1 MKYYRIPIRHW
12 SMRRF
17 LKSKTA
23 LGAPVGSL
31 IMLVATVVLS
41 TTVVLFALNVTSSQ
55 VQKEK
60 LFIASSHVWYCNSS
74 ISIAAIA
81 VCDTGSTDSVLSE
94 VDVKGL
100 QCQWNGT
107 SNYMVYSK
115 INGTLPADLPL
126 ITEFDR
132 SANTTVAIGD
142 TPFDFQAAA
151 EGLTVQSGYT
161 LAFYIVI
168 PSRVMIYDL
177 SAPISV
183 VITTTQSVYCTETV
197 VQST

>member
-1 MKYYRIPIRHW
+1 MKYYRIPLRHW
-12 SMRRF
+12 STRRF

-31 IMLVATVVLS
+31 IMLVATIALS
-41 TTVVLFALNVTSSQ
+41 TTVVLFAINVTSSQ

-74 ISIAAIA
+74 ISVAAIA
-81 VCDTGSTDSVLSE
+81 ICDTGATDSVFSKI
-94 VDVKGL
+94 DVKGL

-107 SNYMVYSK
+107 SNYIVYTK

-126 ITEFDR
+126 LTEFSRNDI
-132 SANTTVAIGD
+132 TPVAIGD
-142 TPFDFQAAA
+142 QTYNLTAAT
-151 EGLTVQSGYT
+151 EGLSIQSGHT
-161 LAFYIVI
+161 LVFYVVI
-168 PSRVMIYDL
+168 PAHVIIYDL
-177 SAPISV
+177 STPLRM
-183 VITTTQSVYCTETV
+183 VITTTQSVYCSETV